1 MSEKLPKYHTVLLL
15 LRRLRASLRKPKSIK
30 KLEINLLT
38 IYKENTSDLTKI
50 MLTATV
56 AENPKA
62 IYIVRIN
69 VAPMQTTFFVK

>member
-1 MSEKLPKYHTVLLL
+1 VSEKLPKYHTVLLL